1 MNDNKSVNVMGPDD
15 FKRSIVRMSHEI
27 LEKNHGADEIA
38 LLGVQKDGVILAR
51 RLADEINQIE
61 STNITLGS
69 INISLYRD
77 DYNTRVA
84 KTIAPSDIDFDVD
97 GKIIII
103 VDDVLYTG
111 RSFRAAIEAI
121 FDFGRPAAIQLAVLV
136 DRGHREL
143 PIQADFVGRSIPT
156 SKKEKVEVFWSEESG
171 EDAVYIIK

>member
-38 LLGVQKDGVILAR
+38 LLGIQKDGVILAR

>member
-143 PIQADFVGRSIPT
+143 PIQADFIGRSIPT
-156 SKKEKVEVFWSEESG
+156 SKKEKVEVFWSEENG